1 MAGIN
6 ATLGRQGQARVKTGT
21 GSGGLSGAAGAG
33 VTLSSAIITQTT
45 TASLAEIGNVNED
58 AKANNAVLV
67 FNNET
72 NRYEV
77 KPLPSAA
84 IDENTIEAVLA
95 QGNVNMDGGTF

>member
-6 ATLGRQGQARVKTGT
+6 ATLGRQGQVRVKTGT

-33 VTLSSAIITQTT
+33 VTLSSAITQTT
-45 TASLAEIGNVNED
+45 TEIGNVNED

-67 FNNET
+67 FNNEL

-84 IDENTIEAVLA
+84 IDEGTIEAVLA

>member
-1 MAGIN
+1 MPSIN
-6 ATLGRQGQARVKTGT
+6 ATLGRENALRVKTGT
-21 GSGGLSGAAGAG
+21 GAGGLSAGGNRG
-33 VTLSSAIITQTT
+33 VTLSSAITQTT

-67 FNNET
+67 FNGLT

-84 IDENTIEAVLA
+84 IDTDTIEAVLA
-95 QGNVNMDGGTF
+95 QGDVNMDGGTF

>member
-1 MAGIN
+1 MPSIN
-6 ATLGRQGQARVKTGT
+6 ATLGRENALRVQTGK
-21 GSGGLSGAAGAG
+21 GAGGLSAVGNRGI
-33 VTLSSAIITQTT
+33 TLSSAITQTT

-67 FNNET
+67 YNNEL

-84 IDENTIEAVLA
+84 IDEGTIEAVLA

>member
-1 MAGIN
+1 MPSIN
-6 ATLGRQGQARVKTGT
+6 ATLGRENALKVKTGK
-21 GSGGLSGAAGAG
+21 GAGGLNGNGNRG
-33 VTLSSAIITQTT
+33 VTLSSAITQTT

-84 IDENTIEAVLA
+84 INEGTIEAVLA

>member
-1 MAGIN
+1 MGITAKLSGSN
-6 ATLGRQGQARVKTGT
+6 ALKIKTGT
-21 GSGGLSGAAGAG
+21 GTGGAG
-33 VTLSSAIITQTT
+33 GGVTISSAVTQTT
-45 TASLAEIGNVNED
+45 TAALAEIGNVNED
-58 AKANNAVLV
+58 ARANNAVLV
-67 FNNET
+67 FNDET

>member
-6 ATLGRQGQARVKTGT
+6 ATLGRQGQVRVKTGT

-33 VTLSSAIITQTT
+33 VTLSSSITQTS
-45 TASLAEIGNVNED
+45 TASLAEIGDVNED

>member
-1 MAGIN
+1 MASIN
-6 ATLGRQGQARVKTGT
+6 ATLGRQNALRVKTGK
-21 GSGGLSGAAGAG
+21 GAGGLSAGVGNRG
-33 VTLSSAIITQTT
+33 VTLSSAITQTT

-67 FNNET
+67 FNIEL

-84 IDENTIEAVLA
+84 IDEGTIEAVLA

>member
-1 MAGIN
+1 MASIN
-6 ATLGRQGQARVKTGT
+6 ATLGRENALRVKTGQ
-21 GSGGLSGAAGAG
+21 GAGGLSAGIGNRG
-33 VTLSSAIITQTT
+33 VTLSSSITQTT

-67 FNNET
+67 YNNEL

-84 IDENTIEAVLA
+84 IDEGTIEAVLA

>member
-6 ATLGRQGQARVKTGT
+6 ATLGRQGQVRVKTGT

-33 VTLSSAIITQTT
+33 VTLSSSITQTT

-84 IDENTIEAVLA
+84 IDETTIEAVLA

>member
-6 ATLGRQGQARVKTGT
+6 ATLGRNGQIRVKTGS
-21 GSGGLSGAAGAG
+21 GSGGLNGTSGA
-33 VTLSSAIITQTT
+33 VTLSSAITQTT

-67 FNNET
+67 FNNEL

-84 IDENTIEAVLA
+84 IDEDTIEAVLA

>member
-1 MAGIN
+1 MPSIN
-6 ATLGRQGQARVKTGT
+6 ATLGRANALRVKTGK
-21 GSGGLSGAAGAG
+21 GAGGLGAGNGNRG
-33 VTLSSAIITQTT
+33 VTLSSAITQTT

-67 FNNET
+67 FNGIT

-84 IDENTIEAVLA
+84 IDEDTIEAVLA